1 MDTEDVSG
9 GQVLAEGA
17 PPQSIRFNLR
27 DHVFEFIHV
36 EACSYAA
43 KLDGV
48 QKRILFR
55 EESEEEGK
63 DKTVVETTRDMADL
77 GMLLSLMRA
86 EHHLARNAMWVEVN
100 SVGDVRESSG
110 PQSTDQF
117 VIWVADDG
125 AIAITTRHKS
135 WTSHYSYYS

>member
-1 MDTEDVSG
+1 MDTENVNG
-9 GQVLAEGA
+9 GEVWEYGA

-27 DHVFEFIHV
+27 GHVIELIHV
-36 EACSYAA
+36 EGCSYAA
-43 KLDGV
+43 KLDGA
-48 QKRILFR
+48 QKKILFR

-63 DKTVVETTRDMADL
+63 DKTVVETTCDMADL

-86 EHHLARNAMWVEVN
+86 EHHIARNAMWVEVN
-100 SVGDVRESSG
+100 SVGDNRESSG

-125 AIAITTRHKS
+125 SIAITTRHKS